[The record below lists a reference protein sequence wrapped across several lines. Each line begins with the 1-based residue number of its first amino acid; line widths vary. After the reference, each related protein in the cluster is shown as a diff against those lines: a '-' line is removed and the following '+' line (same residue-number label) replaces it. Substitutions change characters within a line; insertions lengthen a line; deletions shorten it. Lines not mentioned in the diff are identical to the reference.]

1 MITDRTQS
9 DVTNLNID
17 SSTASKGAYNY
28 TDLNRVESKVKEL
41 NDLLVSYN
49 YMSAL
54 TTKLNWAITDKFN
67 VNDSTRYLNNIKAIR
82 NALATYTTTPQVPS
96 TMAYLTYQKANDIEK
111 ILVDIEVLLISMEN
125 WFVYS
130 GVANSGQNR
139 VWQNR
144 FRHFYTYPDY
154 STGDYVLTEELQE
167 LTTENGQQLEITT
180 GMYVDESGKQIV
192 TEDNDEWEVE

>member
-28 TDLNRVESKVKEL
+28 TDLNRVEAKVKEL

-96 TMAYLTYQKANDIEK
+96 TMANLTYQKANDIEK
-111 ILVDIEVLLISMEN
+111 ILVDIEHLLISMEN

-144 FRHFYTYPDY
+144 FRHFFSYPNYGGDI
-154 STGDYVLTEELQE
+154 STWTDFADDTWADLGDMTWGDFV
-167 LTTENGQQLEITT
+167 
-180 GMYVDESGKQIV
+180 
-192 TEDNDEWEVE
+192 

>member
-1 MITDRTQS
+1 MITDRTLS
-9 DVTNLNID
+9 DVTNVDIN
-17 SSTASKGAYNY
+17 SSTVSKGAYNY

-41 NDLLVSYN
+41 NDLLVTYN

-54 TTKLNWAITDKFN
+54 TTKLDWSMTDKFN
-67 VNDSTRYLNNIKAIR
+67 VNDGTRYLNNVKAIR
-82 NALATYTTTPQVPS
+82 QALATYETTPETPS
-96 TMAYLTYQKANDIEK
+96 TMANLTYEQANDIEK

-144 FRHFYTYPDY
+144 FRHFFTYPDY

-180 GMYVDESGKQIV
+180 GMYADENEKQIITESGY
-192 TEDNDEWEVE
+192 EWEVE